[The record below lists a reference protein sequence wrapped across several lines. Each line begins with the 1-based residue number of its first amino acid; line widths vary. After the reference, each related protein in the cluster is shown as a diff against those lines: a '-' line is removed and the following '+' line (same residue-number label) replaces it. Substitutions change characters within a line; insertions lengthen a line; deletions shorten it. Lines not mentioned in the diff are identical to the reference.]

1 MHTVDLL
8 EQALELAT
16 SLGYQVRQDWLGGSG
31 GGACQ
36 LKGQKWLFIDLASS
50 PLEQLDQVAEALRN
64 DPAVLGLSLSPPLAR
79 LLDLRKTA

>member
-8 EQALELAT
+8 EQCLDLAVA
-16 SLGYQVRQDWLGGSG
+16 LGYQVRQDWLGGSG

-36 LKGQKWLFIDLASS
+36 LKGQKWLFVDLAAS
-50 PLEQLDQVAEALRN
+50 PLEQLDQAAEALRN
-64 DPAVLGLSLSPPLAR
+64 DPAVPGRPLSPALAR